1 MRYNIAKQL
10 TPYFFMIS
18 QTLKRLVSS
27 TLITIMA
34 ATFFGMTSVALAQ
47 TNTIAPPANNS
58 SIFGSSE
65 DDLIGTGGKDGKT
78 FVKDILKYFL
88 GFLGLL
94 CVVMIIYGGFLYIT
108 SAGEEEGAKKGKTI
122 ILYCVIG
129 LLIIAGSYIIVDT
142 VLKGITAASS

>member
-1 MRYNIAKQL
+1 
-10 TPYFFMIS
+10 MIS

-34 ATFFGMTSVALAQ
+34 ATFFGMTNVALAQ
-47 TNTIAPPANNS
+47 NNTIAPPANNS

-65 DDLIGTGGKDGKT
+65 DDLVGTGGKDGKT

-142 VLKGITAASS
+142 VLKGITAASN